1 MHLSVFAKT
10 CNLKFLRKSSNISIF
25 EKMLTKI
32 NLLCMCSWK
41 LSQIFLQ
48 LLQKKHILQAAM
60 PIWTCLTPM
69 FAKTF
74 VKTNSLAKSVTNVFI
89 YIIKHLLIAQHYHAV
104 YSTIIRE
111 TFFCRFV
118 LLIITG
124 MACIVKWTL
133 KCVNFSIIS
142 KNVPFRP
149 MTVQVPNSAL
159 VEDENG

>member
-1 MHLSVFAKT
+1 MKFESFAKIIQHFHFWENVHENQIT
-10 CNLKFLRKSSNISIF
+10 GVRTHENFRNFFTAFAKHSIF
-25 EKMLTKI
+25 FQAVVPI
-32 NLLCMCSWK
+32 CS
-41 LSQIFLQ
+41 
-48 LLQKKHILQAAM
+48 
-60 PIWTCLTPM
+60 CLTHM

-74 VKTNSLAKSVTNVFI
+74 VKTNSSAKSVTNVFF

-111 TFFCRFV
+111 TFFCLFV

-124 MACIVKWTL
+124 MERGNSCIVKWTL

-149 MTVQVPNSAL
+149 MTVQVTNSAL